1 MNYHNITKDDE
12 VNGDGLRVVLWTAG
26 CSHHCAECQNPQ
38 TWDKDG
44 GIKFDDAAKA
54 ELFEALEKPWISGV
68 TFSGGDPM
76 FIPNRN
82 EIIAL
87 AKEIKEKYPNKTIWM
102 YSGYTINELID
113 EEVPLDDIDVLV
125 DGKYMKDLRDVN
137 LHWRGSGNQRVIDVQ
152 ESLQAKKI
160 VLHCEDGPEVPLD
173 IPELQFPKIE
183 YPDLDL

>member
-38 TWDKDG
+38 TWDKDS

-113 EEVPLDDIDVLV
+113 EEVSLDNIDVLV
-125 DGKYMKDLRDVN
+125 DGEYQKDLRDIN

-152 ESLQAKKI
+152 ESLQTGKV
-160 VLHCEDGPEVPLD
+160 VLHCDVGPEVPLD
-173 IPELQFPKIE
+173 IPELQKYE
-183 YPDLDL
+183 YPDLDM